1 MFYIRVMVVKKK
13 KKEYVNV
20 IETFP
25 EEVTNAYS
33 CTLEFRYELLKMIK
47 EGR

>member
-13 KKEYVNV
+13 IEYVNV
-20 IETFP
+20 TETFP